1 MKKIHYYFPH
11 ILAILGFII
20 VSLWYFSPV
29 MEVKTIYQSDIAQY
43 IGMSSI
49 QKDYSLE
56 EGVELYWTDNS
67 FLGMPTYQLG
77 ANYPYNYI
85 KELDHTIRFLPRPAD
100 YLFLYLLSFYV
111 LLLALRVR
119 PLKAFFGALAFG
131 FSTYLIIIF
140 GAGHNAKAH
149 AIAYMP
155 LVMAGIILVFQK
167 RYLLGGILTTL
178 AVALEVQANHFQMT
192 YYLLFVLFFLGLY
205 YVLKIA
211 KEKDYKH
218 IVRSVGILV
227 VAAVLALGANATSL
241 LATAEFSQFTIR
253 HKSELTFNPDG
264 STNDTQSAMNY
275 DYITEYSYGIGE
287 SLNLIFPRL
296 FGGGM
301 AEDVGENSIL
311 YQYAINQGALPS
323 DARDFVAKVPLYW
336 GNQPIVEAP
345 AYIGA
350 IVFFLA
356 VLCLLAD
363 KRKIK
368 YVFLASIVLTLFLS
382 WGKNFPWL
390 TNLFIDYV
398 PLYDKF
404 RAVSSIQVIVEL
416 CMPILAIMGL
426 QTYFQLDE
434 KEQKKYLLQSGGIFF
449 ALVVVLWL
457 GKDGFSFTSYRD
469 QMYVQTEQGRVFL
482 TQLIKERQRVYTADL
497 WRSSLY
503 VGAVIVALFLVAKK
517 HLPVVAATV
526 IVGGF
531 MVTDLI
537 LIDRNYVNDD
547 NFVTSYEMSVPFQMS
562 KADEYILQDKE
573 HFRVYN
579 PQGRLQ
585 ARTNFFHKSVGGYS
599 AVRPQKA
606 DQVFVYQVE
615 PQLHT
620 LINHINSE
628 TLTLEKS
635 LPVLD
640 MLNVKYLILET
651 EDREEVPVVNP
662 RANGSAWFVQSL
674 KVVETADEEMKAL
687 ATLNSKREAVVNG
700 AKFSELTKQTAYI
713 VDSTATVKLI
723 GNRPDQLQY
732 EVNNEHEGFVV
743 FSEVYYPKGW
753 NAYLDGQLV
762 SHYEV
767 NYLLRG
773 LPIPAGKHKV
783 EFKFEPEVIQKG
795 SKWTLI
801 SFAVMIVL
809 FSYGLFDYLKK
820 RKN

>member
-1 MKKIHYYFPH
+1 MKKAYGYIPH
-11 ILAILGFII
+11 VLAFFGFILI
-20 VSLWYFSPV
+20 ALLYFSPV

-43 IGMSSI
+43 IGMSST
-49 QKDYSLE
+49 QKDFSLE

-77 ANYPYNYI
+77 ADYPYNYI
-85 KELDHTIRFLPRPAD
+85 KELDRTIRFLPRPAD
-100 YLFLYLLSFYV
+100 YLFLYLLCFYV
-111 LLLALRVR
+111 LLLTLRVK

-155 LVMAGIILVFQK
+155 LVIAGIILVFRK
-167 RYLLGGILTTL
+167 RYLLGGVLTTL

-205 YVLKIA
+205 YAIKIA
-211 KEKDYKH
+211 KEQDYKH
-218 IVRSVGILV
+218 LARSVGILV
-227 VAAVLALGANATSL
+227 VAAVLALGTNATSL
-241 LATAEFSQFTIR
+241 LATAEFSPFTIR

-264 STNDTQSAMNY
+264 STNNTQSAMNY

-301 AEDVGENSIL
+301 AEDVGEDSVL

-323 DARDFVAKVPLYW
+323 DARDFVSKVPLYW
-336 GNQPIVEAP
+336 GDQPIVEAP

-368 YVFLASIVLTLFLS
+368 YVFIASIVLTLFLS

-390 TNLFIDYV
+390 TNFFIDYV

-426 QTYFQLDE
+426 QTYFKLAPPNQS
-434 KEQKKYLLQSGGIFF
+434 KYLLQSGGVFF

-457 GKDGFSFTSYRD
+457 GKQGFSFTSYRD
-469 QMYVQTEQGRVFL
+469 QMYAQTEQGRAFL
-482 TQLIKERQRVYTADL
+482 TELIKERQRVYTTDL
-497 WRSSLY
+497 WRSSLF
-503 VGAVIVALFLVAKK
+503 VGAVIVALFMVSKK
-517 HLPVVAATV
+517 YLSVVVATV

-531 MVTDLI
+531 IVTDLV

-547 NFVTSYEMSVPFQMS
+547 NFVTSYEMSVPFKMS
-562 KADEYILQDKE
+562 KADEYILQDKTYY
-573 HFRVYN
+573 RVYN

-606 DQVFVYQVE
+606 DQVFLYQVE

-620 LINHINSE
+620 LIGHINPE

-662 RANGSAWFVQSL
+662 GANGPVWFVQSL
-674 KVVETADEEMKAL
+674 KVVETADDEMKAL
-687 ATLNSKREAVVNG
+687 ATLDTKREAVING
-700 AKFSELTKQTAYI
+700 TKFAEIAKQTAFA
-713 VDSTATVKLI
+713 VDSTATI
-723 GNRPDQLQY
+723 TRSAHRPDQLEY
-732 EVNNEHEGFVV
+732 EVNNEHDGFAV

-753 NAYLDGQLV
+753 NAYLDQQLV
-762 SHYEV
+762 PHYEV

-773 LPIPAGKHKV
+773 LPIPAGKHKL
-783 EFKFEPEVIQKG
+783 EFKFEPEVIQRGTTITLLTLVMGLLLFGLAILYQYKKG
-795 SKWTLI
+795 
-801 SFAVMIVL
+801 
-809 FSYGLFDYLKK
+809 
-820 RKN
+820 RK

>member
-1 MKKIHYYFPH
+1 MKKVYRYFPH
-11 ILAILGFII
+11 ILAFFGFMLIA
-20 VSLWYFSPV
+20 LLYFSPV

-43 IGMSSI
+43 IGMSST

-77 ANYPYNYI
+77 ADYPYNYI
-85 KELDHTIRFLPRPAD
+85 KELDRTIRFLPRPAD
-100 YLFLYLLSFYV
+100 YLVLYLLSFYV
-111 LLLALRVR
+111 LLLTLRVK

-155 LVMAGIILVFQK
+155 LVLSGIILVFQK
-167 RYLLGGILTTL
+167 HYFLGGVLTTL
-178 AVALEVQANHFQMT
+178 AVALEIQANHFQMT
-192 YYLLFVLFFLGLY
+192 YYLLFVLFFLGVY
-205 YVLKIA
+205 YTIQIA
-211 KEKDYKH
+211 KEQDYKH
-218 IVRSVGILV
+218 LFRSIGILV

-301 AEDVGENSIL
+301 AEDVGENSVL

-323 DARDFVAKVPLYW
+323 DARDFVSKVPLYW
-336 GNQPIVEAP
+336 GDQPIVEAP

-368 YVFLASIVLTLFLS
+368 YVFIASIVVTLFLS

-390 TNLFIDYV
+390 TNFFIDYV

-434 KEQKKYLLQSGGIFF
+434 KEQKRYLLQSGGIFF

-457 GKDGFSFTSYRD
+457 GKQGFSFTSYRD
-469 QMYVQTEQGRVFL
+469 QMYMQTEQGRVFL
-482 TQLIKERQRVYTADL
+482 MQLVKERQRVYTADL

-503 VGAVIVALFLVAKK
+503 VGAVIVALFLTAKK
-517 HLPVVAATV
+517 YIPAVVATV
-526 IVGGF
+526 IVGSF
-531 MVTDLI
+531 MVADLV

-547 NFVTSYEMSVPFQMS
+547 NFVSSYEMSVPFQMS
-562 KADEYILQDKE
+562 QADEYILQDKG
-573 HFRVYN
+573 HYRVYN

-606 DQVFVYQVE
+606 DQVFLYQVE

-620 LINHINSE
+620 LLNHIDLE

-651 EDREEVPVVNP
+651 EDREEVPIVNP
-662 RANGSAWFVQSL
+662 RANGSAWFVQAV

-687 ATLNSKREAVVNG
+687 TTLDVKREAVVNG
-700 AKFSELTKQTAYI
+700 SKFAELAKQTDYV
-713 VDSTATVKLI
+713 VDSTATIKLI
-723 GNRPDQLQY
+723 GNRPDHLQY
-732 EVNNEHEGFVV
+732 EVNNQQQGFAV
-743 FSEVYYPKGW
+743 FSEVYYSKGW
-753 NAYLDGQLV
+753 NAYLDHQLV
-762 SHYEV
+762 PHYEV

-773 LPIPAGKHKV
+773 LPIPAGQHKL
-783 EFKFEPEVIQKG
+783 EFKFEPEVIQRGTTITLLTLAVGLLLFGLAILYQYKK
-795 SKWTLI
+795 SK
-801 SFAVMIVL
+801 
-809 FSYGLFDYLKK
+809 K
-820 RKN
+820 